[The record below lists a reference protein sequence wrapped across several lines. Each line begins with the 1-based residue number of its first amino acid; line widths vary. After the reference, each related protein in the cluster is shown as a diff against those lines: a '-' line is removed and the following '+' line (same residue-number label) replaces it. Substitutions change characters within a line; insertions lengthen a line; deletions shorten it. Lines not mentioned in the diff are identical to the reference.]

1 MDIFSLE
8 DMELEKNIQHHDK
21 ILKERKGSDNL
32 IVADLLRFRSGILNQ
47 DWKFLIRTFLTIN
60 GESLAIA
67 LSILGPIMVH
77 LAGFVCMNILQDKD
91 MQAAFGIFESFIM
104 IFFSTVIISF
114 VDKLGMNL
122 SLAFG
127 KQDFK
132 SFKVSFVQGCVSC
145 ALIFLLFCVPS
156 VFIGSDLL
164 RLIEVSQQIA
174 SFCNMAFR
182 WFLPNMVLQAAF
194 EVLKTAC
201 MSQGHEVIFGVVGL
215 ASASIA
221 FALTYALMVVYELGF
236 LGWVAAMTFFNLI
249 NLATALVISARLEKG
264 SIGLISSS
272 ELTTGFLSFFCES
285 IKFCFSTYSEL
296 IGLEI
301 VVIYVARTH
310 DNDQIA
316 ALAGMMNFVTIIYT
330 IGVSYSIIFRTRV
343 NTLLGMEEKQAAKNI
358 FRFFY
363 MSEITIAVTLGI
375 IVFFFRENLAN
386 VYSST
391 IIESKDEFM
400 KLAIIYSLSFPSEV
414 TNYTI
419 AAGMKANG
427 LVNFIVYLN
436 FALMVV
442 VNTIVNDLLSGIPVR
457 AWAHF
462 STLFIIMYM
471 ISICM
476 STILFMIEWRV
487 GNVDNE
493 EPDTKNHLNYER
505 LDTDRPSTVYY
516 KSRSRMDISPVL

>member
-1 MDIFSLE
+1 
-8 DMELEKNIQHHDK
+8 MELENNIENNDTSAN
-21 ILKERKGSDNL
+21 EREGSDNL
-32 IVADLLRFRSGILNQ
+32 IVADLLRFRTGILDQ
-47 DWKFLIRTFLTIN
+47 DWKFLAETFLTIN

-114 VDKLGMNL
+114 VDKLGMNM

-127 KQDFK
+127 KQDFL
-132 SFKVSFVQGCVSC
+132 SFRVSFVQGCVCC

-164 RLIEVSQQIA
+164 RLIGVSQQIA
-174 SFCNMAFR
+174 NFCKMAFR

-201 MSQGHEVIFGVVGL
+201 MSQGHEVIFGIVGI
-215 ASASIA
+215 ASASTA
-221 FALTYALMVVYELGF
+221 FALTYVLMVVYELGF

-249 NLATALVISARLEKG
+249 NLATALVILTRLEKG
-264 SIGLISSS
+264 SIGLITFS
-272 ELTTGFLSFFCES
+272 ELTSGFLPFFFES

-296 IGLEI
+296 LGIEI
-301 VVIYVARTH
+301 VTIYVARTH
-310 DNDQIA
+310 DNHQIA
-316 ALAGMMNFVTIIYT
+316 ALAGIMNFATIIYT
-330 IGVSYSIIFRTRV
+330 IGVSYSIIFRTRA
-343 NTLLGMEEKQAAKNI
+343 NTLLGMEEKQAAKNT
-358 FRFFY
+358 FKFFY
-363 MSEITIAVTLGI
+363 MTEIIIAITLGI
-375 IVFFFRENLAN
+375 IVFFFRETLAN
-386 VYSST
+386 VYCSAT
-391 IIESKDEFM
+391 IESKNEFM
-400 KLAIIYSLSFPSEV
+400 MLAMIYSLAFPSEF
-414 TNYTI
+414 TNFTI

-427 LVNFIVYLN
+427 IINIIVYLN
-436 FALMVV
+436 FALMLV
-442 VNTIVNDLLSGIPVR
+442 VNMIVNHLLSGIPVR

-462 STLFIIMYM
+462 STVFIILYV

-476 STILFMIEWRV
+476 STILFMIEWRT

-493 EPDTKNHLNYER
+493 EPDTKNHIVYEQ
-505 LDTDRPSTVYY
+505 LDTDRPSNTVYH
-516 KSRSRMDISPVL
+516 KRVSRMNI